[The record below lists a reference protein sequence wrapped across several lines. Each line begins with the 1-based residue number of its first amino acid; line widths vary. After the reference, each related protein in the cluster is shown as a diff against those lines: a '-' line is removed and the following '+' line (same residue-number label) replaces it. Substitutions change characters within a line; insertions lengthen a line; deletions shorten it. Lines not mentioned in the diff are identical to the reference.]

1 MTARLILLTAFLLL
15 TGGHPLFAQSSYEQ
29 RRAEILERQETTRNE
44 IQSLEDQIQIYQNR
58 LELSTERYEE
68 MYSQY
73 EQLTRL
79 IALQDERIR
88 RMEQEQRDVVAEIRL
103 ITENIEELERE
114 LARLVEEYKSTL
126 TYLYK
131 HGRTTELALILTAES
146 INQLLV
152 RSHYLTLFDRHL
164 TEQTRQIE
172 QTQADLVENRGD
184 LIDTQQRN
192 ETILAEIENEKEELS
207 RQEQQQMENIRL
219 LQRDRDN
226 LQDQL
231 TTVERE
237 LTQLNDALTASIE
250 EEERLRRAEEE
261 RLRQL
266 AAAEE
271 IEDESE
277 REAAIAR
284 YSQPAARTAAVSDEE
299 LSAYEVSFSS
309 SRGQLPWPVSGGTI
323 TEKFGVRVHPVF
335 NTRTDI
341 PGIDIAVP
349 AQSQVRV
356 VHDGYVIAVQPGPG
370 FGNMVIVS
378 HGRYYTVYGNLHD
391 IFVSRGSVLRQGD
404 VIGLSG
410 DENSVRG
417 EVLFFLVREGTQNLN
432 PEEWIQRNTP

>member
-1 MTARLILLTAFLLL
+1 MTARLLLL
-15 TGGHPLFAQSSYEQ
+15 ITLLLLACSQPLSAQSSYEQ
-29 RRAEILERQETTRNE
+29 RRAEILERQETTRSE
-44 IQSLEDQIQIYQNR
+44 IRSLDEQIQLYQNR
-58 LELSTERYEE
+58 LEHSTERYEE
-68 MYSQY
+68 MYNQY

-103 ITENIEELERE
+103 ITENITELEEE

-152 RSHYLTLFDRHL
+152 RSHYLARFDRHL

-172 QTQADLVENRGD
+172 ETQAVLEENRYD
-184 LIDTQQRN
+184 LEDTRHRN
-192 ETILAEIENEKEELS
+192 ETILTEIQDEKGELA

-231 TTVERE
+231 STVERE
-237 LTQLNDALTASIE
+237 LNQLNDALTAAIE

-261 RLRQL
+261 RQRQL

-277 REAAIAR
+277 REEAIAR
-284 YSQPAARTAAVSDEE
+284 YSQPVARSTAVSDEE
-299 LSAYEVSFSS
+299 LHAYEVSFSD

-335 NTRTDI
+335 NTRTEI
-341 PGIDIAVP
+341 PGIDIAVS

-356 VHDGYVIAVQPGPG
+356 VHDGYVIAVQPGPA
-370 FGNMVIVS
+370 FGKMVIVS
-378 HGRYYTVYGNLHD
+378 HGRYYTVYGNLND
-391 IFVSRGSVLRQGD
+391 IFVNRGNVLRQGD

-417 EVLFFLVREGTQNLN
+417 EVLFFLVREGTQTLN